1 MTYTFKLARRL
12 AVSRNFAML
21 PILLVLAACGGD
33 TTAPEAPTEQPTSGT
48 ATRGL
53 ELIPVAVRISPQGV
67 TLETNQLIQFRAHG
81 RTSAG
86 DSVGAAVTWSTS
98 GGTILPD
105 GRFSA
110 AAIGTYTVVGQNRVR
125 GQLQVDSTFVTIVR
139 RNTKLVSV
147 KVTPTNVTLNPG
159 VSQLFTAVGRLKDG
173 SVVPIG
179 VNWSASGGS
188 IDGGGNYVAGD
199 TAGTYRVTAANTSGT
214 LADTVTVTISAPP
227 APPPPPEPTPAPE
240 PVLAK
245 VVLRPASVT
254 LAPGT
259 KKQFTWFGRTTTG
272 DSVAVD
278 VQFTATGGTVTSG
291 GFYTA
296 GSTPGLFQ
304 VIASSDALSDTAA
317 ITITA
322 PLGSGTPGSLGIP
335 FGPFGAWS
343 GTTLYPYTD
352 PFSFSM
358 GSISVQ
364 AIIDR
369 INAAR
374 NNRVKLIL
382 AMTGGDHD
390 QYKSVIDG
398 VYQFDMQKW
407 KAKMNTYNTSE
418 IKQAVAA
425 GVADGTIMGNIVMD
439 EPSNTSPD
447 NTWGPAGTMNKA
459 RVDSMA
465 EYVRAMFPTLPIGVT
480 MDYSIWP
487 DQSYKKL
494 DFIVSQYRW
503 SKGDVTAYRDGAL
516 RLAARDGH
524 QVVFSLNILDG
535 GYRIDGCPVPQ
546 TGGPGTYGSNCR
558 MTPQQLR
565 DYGLVLGP
573 AGCGLAMWRYTQ
585 DFMANPDNRSAFQDI
600 AGVLATLP
608 AKACR
613 K

>member
-21 PILLVLAACGGD
+21 PLLLVLAACGGE

-48 ATRGL
+48 ATKGQD
-53 ELIPVAVRISPQGV
+53 LIPVALRVSPQDV

-110 AAIGTYTVVGQNRVR
+110 AAIGTYTVIGENRVR
-125 GQLQVDSTFVTIVR
+125 GKLQLDSTLVTVVR

-147 KVTPTNVTLNPG
+147 EISPTGVTLNPG
-159 VSQLFTAVGRLKDG
+159 VSQRFTAVGRLKDG
-173 SVVPIG
+173 SVAPIG
-179 VNWSASGGS
+179 VNWSATGGS
-188 IDGGGNYVAGD
+188 IDGGGTYVAGD
-199 TAGTYRVTAANTSGT
+199 TAGTYRVTASNTTGT

-227 APPPPPEPTPAPE
+227 APPPPDSTPTE

-259 KKQFTWFGRTTTG
+259 KKQLTWFGRTTTG

-278 VQFTATGGTVTSG
+278 VQFKATGGTITSG
-291 GFYTA
+291 GLYTA

-304 VIASSDALSDTAA
+304 VIASSDALSDTTA

-322 PLGSGTPGSLGIP
+322 PLGSGTPTGGIP

-343 GTTLYPYTD
+343 GATLNPYTD
-352 PFSFSM
+352 LFNFSL
-358 GSISVQ
+358 GSVSASVL
-364 AIIDR
+364 IDR

-374 NNRVKLIL
+374 ANHVKLL
-382 AMTGGDHD
+382 TAMTGGDHD
-390 QYKSVIDG
+390 NYKSVIDG
-398 VYQFDMQKW
+398 VYQFDMGKW
-407 KAKMNTYNTSE
+407 KAKMDTYNTPE
-418 IKQAVAA
+418 MKTAVAA
-425 GVADGTIMGNIVMD
+425 AVLDGTLVGNIVMD

-447 NTWGPAGTMNKA
+447 NTWGPAGTLNKA

-465 EYVRAMFPTLPIGVT
+465 EYARAIFPTLPMGVT
-480 MDYSIWP
+480 MDYTIWS

-503 SKGDVTAYRDGAL
+503 FKGDVYAYRDGAL

-535 GYRIDGCPVPQ
+535 GYRIDGCPIPQ
-546 TGGPGTYGSNCR
+546 TGGPGTYGTNCR
-558 MTPQQLR
+558 MTPQQVR
-565 DYGLVLGP
+565 DYGMVLGP
-573 AGCGLAMWRYTQ
+573 AGCGLVMWHYAP
-585 DFMANPDNRSAFQDI
+585 DFMADLENRAAFKDI
-600 AGVLATLP
+600 ADKLATLP
-608 AKACR
+608 AKSCR